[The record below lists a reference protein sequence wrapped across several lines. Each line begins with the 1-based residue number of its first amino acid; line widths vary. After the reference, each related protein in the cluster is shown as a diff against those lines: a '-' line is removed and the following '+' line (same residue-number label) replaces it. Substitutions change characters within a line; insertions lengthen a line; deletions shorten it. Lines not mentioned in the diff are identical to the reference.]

1 MGQDEKHDADGHGP
15 AAGGGPGAD
24 ESPAVSRIIFWL
36 LLLYSL
42 GLALMVLEDVLFH
55 TYV

>member
-1 MGQDEKHDADGHGP
+1 VDNDASPQGAPFPD
-15 AAGGGPGAD
+15 AAAGPGA
-24 ESPAVSRIIFWL
+24 EAGPRVTRIIFWL